1 MLKLQQHH
9 IYSTTE
15 SQQVSSSAQ
24 SIFYLICE
32 SLRLCSSSFFKLKMG
47 FFSDRRSTSITST
60 IDNVTSRDDFTIE
73 EELINILELIKNASN
88 HYEFTNNQEEA
99 ARALRKKLKYGNRV
113 QAWRAFEI
121 LDLCVSQ
128 GIKLGVLYN
137 DPKLLS
143 RVKILTMDRGADARG
158 QRYSSRLVKNA
169 TYAVLSWYD
178 YLVAQDLDKS
188 RTFEG
193 IYKLSVQVK
202 KKKESERSRD
212 SLPDTDRTN
221 AFMDDAPADESIFAS
236 AQDPERYQ
244 SNPDELYRIPRLDL
258 TKESPKIRIVIS
270 DGLAAATAL
279 RNALMIL
286 PVGERSTADVDA
298 TNKFEEART
307 IRRRVLRYLQAITE
321 GEHLGSLIRCNEELV
336 DALSLYDERSGSI
349 SPSPSPPPSLPGSAN
364 EYSGDEYEEHRGET
378 TVEEEDPFTD
388 GHKI

>member
-1 MLKLQQHH
+1 
-9 IYSTTE
+9 
-15 SQQVSSSAQ
+15 
-24 SIFYLICE
+24 
-32 SLRLCSSSFFKLKMG
+32 MG

-88 HYEFTNNQEEA
+88 HYEFANNQEEA

-128 GIKLGVLYN
+128 GVKLGVLYN
-137 DPKLLS
+137 DPKLLN
-143 RVKILTMDRGADARG
+143 RVKMLTMDRGADTRG

-193 IYKLSVQVK
+193 IYNLSVQVK
-202 KKKESERSRD
+202 KRKERERSRD
-212 SLPDTDRTN
+212 SLPDTDRNT
-221 AFMDDAPADESIFAS
+221 AFMDDPPADESIFAS
-236 AQDPERYQ
+236 EQDPERYQ
-244 SNPDELYRIPRLDL
+244 TNPDELYRIPRLDL
-258 TKESPKIRIVIS
+258 AKESPKIRMVIS

-279 RNALMIL
+279 RNTLMVL
-286 PVGERSTADVDA
+286 PTGKKSTADEDA
-298 TNKFEEART
+298 TTKFEEART
-307 IRRRVLRYLQAITE
+307 IRRKVLRYLQVVTE

-336 DALSLYDERSGSI
+336 DALSQYDERSGSL
-349 SPSPSPPPSLPGSAN
+349 SPSPPPSAAGGVD
-364 EYSGDEYEEHRGET
+364 EYSSDEYEERRGGTSDDGVGELQD
-378 TVEEEDPFTD
+378 EEDPFAD